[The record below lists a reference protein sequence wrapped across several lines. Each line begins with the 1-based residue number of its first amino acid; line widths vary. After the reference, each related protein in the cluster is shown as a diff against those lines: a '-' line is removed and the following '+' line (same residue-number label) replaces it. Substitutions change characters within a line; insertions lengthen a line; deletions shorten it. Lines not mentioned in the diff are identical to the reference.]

1 MRIVLILL
9 FCLSCGSSFA
19 QDPWKNI
26 YSRNAW
32 AERDKWQRAE
42 ALTRLLDITP
52 GSVVADVGCHE
63 GYMTFKLAKVVRQG
77 GTVYAVDVDA
87 VKLEKVKKHAL
98 ENGIT
103 QIKTVKGEYGNPK
116 LPPDALD
123 AVIILD
129 TYHEMDNHDEILQHI
144 KTSLKPGGRI
154 LICDPIAD
162 ERRELTRDAQERK
175 HELSMEFAL
184 ADLTKAGFKI
194 QYQKDPFVD
203 RTKEKGDKMW
213 VVVAT
218 R

>member
-32 AERDKWQRAE
+32 AERDKWQKAE

-87 VKLEKVKKHAL
+87 IKLEKVKKYAL

-116 LPPDALD
+116 D
-123 AVIILD
+123 
-129 TYHEMDNHDEILQHI
+129 
-144 KTSLKPGGRI
+144 
-154 LICDPIAD
+154 
-162 ERRELTRDAQERK
+162 RK
-175 HELSMEFAL
+175 S
-184 ADLTKAGFKI
+184 
-194 QYQKDPFVD
+194 
-203 RTKEKGDKMW
+203 
-213 VVVAT
+213 VV
-218 R
+218 